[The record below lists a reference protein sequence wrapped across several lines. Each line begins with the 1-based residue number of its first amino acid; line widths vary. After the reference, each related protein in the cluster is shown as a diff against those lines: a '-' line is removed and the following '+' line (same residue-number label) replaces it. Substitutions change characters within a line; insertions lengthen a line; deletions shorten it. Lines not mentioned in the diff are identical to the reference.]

1 MRILL
6 VDDHDESRELTE
18 AALNSA
24 GFIEVATA
32 ASAWD
37 ALNILDIWRA
47 DRGPTVDLIL
57 LDIVMPKMNGIET
70 CARVRKDER
79 YAKLPIIMLTAL
91 HDVESL
97 SDAFIA
103 GATDYIAKPFTLVE
117 LVARVQTAEATVAGR
132 WERNPR
138 ASSGGQR

>member
-1 MRILL
+1 MVRRSTSLEKQLTLILDHAVFMGRGRLRCIRCTEANVRILL

-70 CARVRKDER
+70 CAR
-79 YAKLPIIMLTAL
+79 
-91 HDVESL
+91 
-97 SDAFIA
+97 
-103 GATDYIAKPFTLVE
+103 
-117 LVARVQTAEATVAGR
+117 
-132 WERNPR
+132 
-138 ASSGGQR
+138 

>member
-1 MRILL
+1 LL

-70 CARVRKDER
+70 CARIRKDER

-117 LVARVQTAEATVAGR
+117 LVARVQTAEATVAGG

-138 ASSGGQR
+138 TSSRGQR

>member
-1 MRILL
+1 LL

-24 GFIEVATA
+24 GFIDVATA

-57 LDIVMPKMNGIET
+57 LDIVMPKMNGIEA
-70 CARVRKDER
+70 CARIRKDER

-103 GATDYIAKPFTLVE
+103 GATDYIAKPFTLAE
-117 LVARVQTAEATVAGR
+117 LVARVQAAEGTFAGS
-132 WERNPR
+132 WERNLR
-138 ASSGGQR
+138 ASSRG